1 MKDRICELMSPQI
14 LVIDSLESVLG
25 LAKLYL
31 EYRGYDVV
39 AVNSST
45 EALAA
50 IQSEPESFAL
60 VLAPSH
66 MPELTGAELAQE
78 IACLRSDLPIVL
90 VSSASDHLES
100 EHILPKNVRSVLKN
114 AVDLPGLAHI
124 VQQILTPRV
133 KPSD

>member
-1 MKDRICELMSPQI
+1 MSSQI
-14 LVIDSLESVLG
+14 LVIETLGSVLG
-25 LAKLYL
+25 LSKLYL
-31 EYRGYDVV
+31 EHSGYDVA
-39 AVNSST
+39 AVINSA

-60 VLAPSH
+60 VLAPWD

-114 AVDLPGLAHI
+114 AVGLSGLAHI